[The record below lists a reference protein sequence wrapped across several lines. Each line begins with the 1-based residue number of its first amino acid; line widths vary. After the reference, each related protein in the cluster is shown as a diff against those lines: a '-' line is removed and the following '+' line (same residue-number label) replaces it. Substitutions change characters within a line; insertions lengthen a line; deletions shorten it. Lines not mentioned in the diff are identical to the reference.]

1 MCAHVT
7 WAVILELGET
17 DSQVYR
23 ITLGLLKTEALEA
36 FIMLFPEHNLCSVLQ
51 KHLSE
56 EASITFIF
64 CHSVLERIVQHSS
77 EWHYSSPSTMQA
89 RLKVPL
95 APLNLLICGAPGV
108 AVCCLPSSFWGELV
122 VFMCTAQLSAVVWVR
137 SLDAR

>member
-7 WAVILELGET
+7 WAMILELGET

-56 EASITFIF
+56 EASIIF
-64 CHSVLERIVQHSS
+64 VFYHSVLGRIVQHSS

-95 APLNLLICGAPGV
+95 APLNLLICRVPGV
-108 AVCCLPSSFWGELV
+108 AVCGFPSSFWGELV
-122 VFMCTAQLSAVVWVR
+122 VFVLLSSAWCSCVR
-137 SLDAR
+137 EELGC